1 MRVRV
6 CWSKVDEHGI
16 IVMIE
21 SSLRLVQA
29 TFIALTL
36 PASFP
41 FVKACQHRLLD
52 RNYFRPSRLGLRG
65 MVKVNKTIEEIT
77 KHWNSG
83 VKDKLENARIHPI
96 KFDLHTIV
104 PFVFSHEPWTPSA
117 LVCLYHTLVHEF
129 GRKNVDEAIGRY
141 C

>member
-6 CWSKVDEHGI
+6 CWSKVDEHAI

-21 SSLRLVQA
+21 SSFRLCQA

-52 RNYFRPSRLGLRG
+52 RNYFRPSSMRLKMTCRSKTCYTARDISAENFTHYICAGILTSLFHRQCCPRG
-65 MVKVNKTIEEIT
+65 
-77 KHWNSG
+77 S
-83 VKDKLENARIHPI
+83 
-96 KFDLHTIV
+96 
-104 PFVFSHEPWTPSA
+104 
-117 LVCLYHTLVHEF
+117 
-129 GRKNVDEAIGRY
+129 
-141 C
+141 

>member
-52 RNYFRPSRLGLRG
+52 RNYFRPSRLGLKRAG
-65 MVKVNKTIEEIT
+65 IL
-77 KHWNSG
+77 KHVALYSG
-83 VKDKLENARIHPI
+83 LNG
-96 KFDLHTIV
+96 LGS
-104 PFVFSHEPWTPSA
+104 PFGFETSQPMRVSLPLAAAKWPGEPVW
-117 LVCLYHTLVHEF
+117 V
-129 GRKNVDEAIGRY
+129 
-141 C
+141 

>member
-6 CWSKVDEHGI
+6 CWSKVGEHGM

-41 FVKACQHRLLD
+41 FVKAFQYRLLV
-52 RNYFRPSRLGLRG
+52 RNYFRPSRLRLKYSDRW
-65 MVKVNKTIEEIT
+65 VIFITINGRQGPGFSSEIEIGIQ
-77 KHWNSG
+77 SG
-83 VKDKLENARIHPI
+83 CYLPNRQSPGAW
-96 KFDLHTIV
+96 L
-104 PFVFSHEPWTPSA
+104 
-117 LVCLYHTLVHEF
+117 LV
-129 GRKNVDEAIGRY
+129 
-141 C
+141 

>member
-52 RNYFRPSRLGLRG
+52 RNYFRPSLIGIETIVILLLVVFIVGLIVGVVLAHGLRNEMKRG
-65 MVKVNKTIEEIT
+65 CK
-77 KHWNSG
+77 
-83 VKDKLENARIHPI
+83 
-96 KFDLHTIV
+96 
-104 PFVFSHEPWTPSA
+104 SA
-117 LVCLYHTLVHEF
+117 S
-129 GRKNVDEAIGRY
+129 
-141 C
+141 

>member
-52 RNYFRPSRLGLRG
+52 RNYFRPSRLGLKLNLLLSKLG
-65 MVKVNKTIEEIT
+65 IHFWLNGLWSPFGIETSEIAPWLT
-77 KHWNSG
+77 RLITAKWP
-83 VKDKLENARIHPI
+83 V
-96 KFDLHTIV
+96 
-104 PFVFSHEPWTPSA
+104 EPVW
-117 LVCLYHTLVHEF
+117 
-129 GRKNVDEAIGRY
+129 D
-141 C
+141 

>member
-6 CWSKVDEHGI
+6 CWSKVDEHGM

-41 FVKACQHRLLD
+41 FVKACQHRLLV
-52 RNYFRPSRLGLRG
+52 RNYFRPSRLGLKLSRALTDTCTSPRRNG
-65 MVKVNKTIEEIT
+65 LWSPFGIET
-77 KHWNSG
+77 VSG
-83 VKDKLENARIHPI
+83 LWRWSVSI
-96 KFDLHTIV
+96 
-104 PFVFSHEPWTPSA
+104 
-117 LVCLYHTLVHEF
+117 
-129 GRKNVDEAIGRY
+129 
-141 C
+141 